1 MFILSNT
8 LYDIPLLRIIV
19 FLYFTNSLTFS
30 EQRSKIFSMNTQIK
44 ENIVKSIENFNLPK
58 YHEIPDTGL
67 YLDQTVQYMNRFLQ
81 IFPDL
86 EVTPSMISNYVKKG
100 LISRSIKKL
109 YSREQI
115 AFLIFIAFAK
125 NVLSMENIRLL
136 IDIKESSYDTPKA
149 YDYFRL
155 ELLNVL
161 EYVFGLK
168 ETLETVGFDN
178 TYEKLL
184 LRNTIISVAHK
195 LYLEKVFNEVRSIQN

>member
-1 MFILSNT
+1 
-8 LYDIPLLRIIV
+8 
-19 FLYFTNSLTFS
+19 
-30 EQRSKIFSMNTQIK
+30 MNTQIK
-44 ENIVKSIENFNLPK
+44 KNIKDSLVDFILPT
-58 YHEIPDTGL
+58 YNEIPDTGL
-67 YLDQTVQYMNRFLQ
+67 YLDQTVQYINRYLQ

-115 AFLIFIAFAK
+115 AHLIFITFAK
-125 NVLSMENIRLL
+125 NVLSMENINLL
-136 IDIKESSYDTPKA
+136 IDIKNASYATPKA

-168 ETLETVGFDN
+168 EMLETVGFDN
-178 TYEKLL
+178 TYEKML

-195 LYLEKVFNEVRSIQN
+195 LYLEKVFDEVRNVKSE